1 MSTWGRARRR
11 AQSFRRLG
19 SLLCLCAIALSSTA
33 IPTNLAA
40 AAPQGSPQ
48 PLTVNLSGS
57 NGVGRIMTPGRP
69 CSDGGT
75 GGYRHYSIDSP
86 LPSGVLSQLTG
97 TLRGSLDVHH
107 DGQEPPTGP
116 VQGGAFLLGTQSHVT
131 LTNYRGAV
139 QLLLQGGQCGSLTAP
154 LTFSADGHQ
163 INTGPFSGAFTVNT
177 DKATTNGSY
186 RGATGSGTYTLSAG
200 VAPGADNGWSLAL
213 NGNLS
218 ILEPALNVSVVKT
231 FWGNLGLDYAL
242 RIVSVT
248 YQITN
253 SGQGDAFNT
262 SLVSTSSPNNNVTA
276 LGPQPQTLGDLA
288 AGQVTQVTVRYRLGL
303 LSPCLAV
310 ILNCNFTSVVTVSLP
325 DALDVPA
332 TPSAT
337 LPITAPVLPPPLS

>member
-1 MSTWGRARRR
+1 
-11 AQSFRRLG
+11 
-19 SLLCLCAIALSSTA
+19 
-33 IPTNLAA
+33 
-40 AAPQGSPQ
+40 
-48 PLTVNLSGS
+48 
-57 NGVGRIMTPGRP
+57 MTPGRA

-75 GGYRHYSIDSP
+75 GGYRHYSVDAP
-86 LPSGVLSQLTG
+86 LPAGVLSQLTG
-97 TLRGSLDVHH
+97 TLRGSVDVHH

-116 VQGGAFLLGTQSHVT
+116 VQGGAFLLGNQSHVT
-131 LTNYRGAV
+131 LSNYRGAV
-139 QLLLQGGQCGSLTAP
+139 QLQLQGGQCGSPTAP

-163 INTGPFSGAFTVNT
+163 INSGPFTGSFSVTT
-177 DKATTNGSY
+177 DQATTNGAY
-186 RGATGSGTYTLSAG
+186 RGATGAGTYTLSAG
-200 VAPGADNGWSLAL
+200 VAPGADNAWSLAL

-218 ILEPALNVSVVKT
+218 ILEPALSVSVVKT

-253 SGQGDAFNT
+253 SGKGDAYNT
-262 SLVSTSSPNNNVTA
+262 SVVSTSSPTNDVTA
-276 LGPQPQTLGDLA
+276 LGPQPQPLGDLA
-288 AGQVTQVTVRYRLGL
+288 AGQATQVTVRYRLGL

-310 ILNCNFTSVVTVSLP
+310 ILNCNFSSVVNVSLP